1 MIGRILALKVTYLI
15 GNGFDLSL
23 GLKTS
28 YADFIEIY
36 GKTGCHDECIRIL
49 KDSIGKDP
57 ESWADAEVAMGR
69 IAKRFTG
76 ETAVKDYL
84 RCHSDFVNEL
94 SKYLDNQQ
102 RLFHAQD
109 FESDIIEGFKEAT
122 VHLYKHLFPYRA
134 SIKNAY
140 AKNSANDWE
149 FQFISFN
156 YTTTLDRCID
166 LFGAPGCIIHSQF
179 ENFRKHPSKISGVI
193 HVHSITDFGM
203 QMGVDHASQI
213 DDSLIRSANDVKCSV
228 VKPLANDL
236 LNPEIVKSCSSS
248 IERSDI
254 ICTYGMSLGETD
266 TIWWKKIV
274 KWLLAGESH
283 LLVIF
288 YYDNDYHAAVAGDYN
303 IWSNKA
309 KEMLLDNAE
318 VDSNSKEYEMLKK
331 RIYVCMNIS
340 LFGIELRNICKP
352 S

>member
-1 MIGRILALKVTYLI
+1 MKVTYLI

-28 YADFIEIY
+28 YADFIKIY
-36 GKTGCHDECIRIL
+36 EKTGFHDECIRIL

-109 FESDIIEGFKEAT
+109 FESDIIKGFKRAT
-122 VHLYKHLFPYRA
+122 ACFYKHLYPNILSIERVFEKNRA
-134 SIKNAY
+134 SN
-140 AKNSANDWE
+140 WE
-149 FQFISFN
+149 FQFLSFN
-156 YTTTLDRCID
+156 YTTTLDSCID
-166 LFGAPGCIIHSQF
+166 LLGGSGHIVKT
-179 ENFRKHPSKISGVI
+179 NFANFHEYYSIISGVI
-193 HVHSITDFGM
+193 HVHGSTDFGM

-213 DDSLIRSANDVKCSV
+213 EGPLIRNAADVKRSV
-228 VKPLANDL
+228 IKPIANKSL
-236 LNPEIVKSCSSS
+236 FPEIVKDCQSI

-254 ICTYGMSLGETD
+254 ICIYGMSLGKTD
-266 TIWWKKIV
+266 ATWWKKIV
-274 KWLLAGESH
+274 SWLLADENH
-283 LLVIF
+283 LLVI
-288 YYDNDYHAAVAGDYN
+288 YYFSKDYHKSVGGN
-303 IWSNKA
+303 NTVMPIKV